1 MHGASQRQGI
11 SPGLRLIV
19 CRIADSPKAVNRL
32 GNSIQFYLSDIIQC
46 AFLRLSVPPVSTE
59 FVQHKDG
66 IYFRQRCRGLCG
78 IQVKQESNG
87 VSVALLLYR
96 TCFIIISHTIT
107 LYRRQKKLSHQ
118 KKTDYH
124 LHILRGRIYFLNC
137 IPGYHDFCAYPAI
150 KNRHLTGRC
159 RTIILIPWTSVSR
172 RTKIGQFYR
181 TISSSGLTQCVG
193 GIIIE
198 EKLCRISAIPAL
210 STRCAAWKRR
220 QKYKEERVCLKTYI
234 KTSASAACACR

>member
-1 MHGASQRQGI
+1 MVERYVRNVQATSSNLVISTSVDRVCTAQRRNI
-11 SPGLRLIV
+11 FSSAVSRALWHT
-19 CRIADSPKAVNRL
+19 SKAREQRFFRCSLALSNL
-32 GNSIQFYLSDIIQC
+32 FHYHIPYNMPYLEDKKIIT
-46 AFLRLSVPPVSTE
+46 SKE
-59 FVQHKDG
+59 NH
-66 IYFRQRCRGLCG
+66 
-78 IQVKQESNG
+78 
-87 VSVALLLYR
+87 
-96 TCFIIISHTIT
+96 
-107 LYRRQKKLSHQ
+107 
-118 KKTDYH
+118 YH

-150 KNRHLTGRC
+150 KNRYLTGWC

-181 TISSSGLTQCVG
+181 TISSLGLTQCVG

-198 EKLCRISAIPAL
+198 EKLCRISATRAL
-210 STRCAAWKRR
+210 STHCAAWKRR